1 MKFSTLLKRP
11 IRFSA
16 IAIVISIAVYLVT
29 STILRYLD
37 SIIFAQN
44 ELRCRNVPNCFQVAS
59 VPMQIL
65 HTIVWDFRSLAE
77 YAVEITVLFVI
88 AQIIYRVVKRSK
100 NSKLVH

>member
-1 MKFSTLLKRP
+1 MKRP
-11 IRFSA
+11 VKFSA
-16 IAIVISIAVYLVT
+16 IAIVSSIAVYLAA

-37 SIIFAQN
+37 SIIFAHN

-59 VPMQIL
+59 IPMQIL

-88 AQIIYRVVKRSK
+88 AQLIYRVVRRDKS
-100 NSKLVH
+100 SKLVH